1 MLYDICYWL
10 FGSKLP
16 ITNGIFLGQNLE
28 YFSAKHSR
36 LKETEVLSE
45 SQLNDETAPKS
56 SVFSSVFQLTG
67 TNTNKDRSLLAKTNK
82 FFRCRLI
89 NKAGSEL
96 QQFRGRN
103 TNSSQKKKRKK
114 SGKQET
120 DGKLKTQSDFL
131 SNSQSRGRKRPKMLP
146 KNWRFLI
153 SAPVSSFSSSQ
164 EEYLSAGRQ
173 KEGHCELFEVF

>member
-36 LKETEVLSE
+36 LKETDILSE

-67 TNTNKDRSLLAKTNK
+67 TNTNKDRSLLVKTNK

-96 QQFRGRN
+96 QQFCGRN
-103 TNSSQKKKRKK
+103 TNSSQKKKEKNQVNKR
-114 SGKQET
+114 QTEN
-120 DGKLKTQSDFL
+120 LKT
-131 SNSQSRGRKRPKMLP
+131 KV
-146 KNWRFLI
+146 I
-153 SAPVSSFSSSQ
+153 SCPTAKV
-164 EEYLSAGRQ
+164 EGERDQ
-173 KEGHCELFEVF
+173 KCCPRTEDS